1 MSTATDTLDFL
12 IIGAGPAGL
21 SAADAAAREGLSYLV
36 IEKGTI
42 ANTIRQY
49 PVGRTMFSTP
59 NELEMRE
66 GSLQPIREKPTREE
80 LLSHY
85 IHFVLDHDLHITT
98 GEEVI
103 DVAGN
108 YEDGFTVRTR
118 CRSFDGKQNENNYHA
133 RSILFAI
140 GAMEYPRHLDVPGE
154 DLPKV
159 YHRFVDPYPYV
170 RKEVMVVGGG
180 NSAAEAALFLSEEG
194 ARTTMAIWREDWEN
208 RDPKAGAMKHWVR
221 SPLEKEI
228 AEGRL
233 RVILYKQ
240 IDEVTYDSVRLTTD
254 EGESK
259 TIPNDVVFVLVGS
272 DADLTLLKKLGVKT
286 ELGKLTE
293 VPVYDTETCET
304 NVRGIYVAAPC
315 ASRAYRD
322 KRRVA
327 LEFLLNK
334 ESLYGSID
342 CRRYCWLRSH
352 VHPELSRVRDSICG
366 HRTYS
371 GFSAGSVSRFEQM
384 DRDQLCD
391 HFHHRNYRRSNL
403 CGNR

>member
-1 MSTATDTLDFL
+1 MSEVLDLL

-36 IEKGTI
+36 IERGTI

-85 IHFVLDHDLHITT
+85 IHFVLDNDLRINT
-98 GEEVI
+98 GEEVV
-103 DVAGN
+103 DV
-108 YEDGFTVRTR
+108 ERDDLESFTVRTHR
-118 CRSFDGKQNENNYHA
+118 HSFQPDQHDNTYHA
-133 RSILFAI
+133 RAILFAV
-140 GAMEYPRHLDVPGE
+140 GAMEHPRRLNVPGE

-159 YHRFVDPYPYV
+159 QHRFVEPYPYV
-170 RKEVMVVGGG
+170 RREVLVVGGG

-221 SPLEKEI
+221 SPLEREI

-233 RVILYKQ
+233 RVVLYKQ
-240 IDEVTYDSVRLTTD
+240 IDEITVHSVRLTTD
-254 EGESK
+254 TGES
-259 TIPNDVVFVLVGS
+259 TSIPNDVVFVLVGS

-286 ELGKLTE
+286 EPGKLTE
-293 VPVYDTETCET
+293 VPVYDPETFET
-304 NVRGIYVAAPC
+304 NVPGLYVAGHFTHARHIK
-315 ASRAYRD
+315 AA
-322 KRRVA
+322 
-327 LEFLLNK
+327 
-334 ESLYGSID
+334 ID
-342 CRRYCWLRSH
+342 IPRKIIPRIAEQLRG
-352 VHPELSRVRDSICG
+352 V
-366 HRTYS
+366 
-371 GFSAGSVSRFEQM
+371 SVS
-384 DRDQLCD
+384 
-391 HFHHRNYRRSNL
+391 
-403 CGNR
+403 